1 MGGDRSVRDWACAEG
16 GARWRGSRLA
26 VDHRRS
32 FHAASFAA
40 LPNRTVSAADKRRLC
55 SLCPINMLIECSNA
69 ALLLESRSMSLH
81 FPLFQT
87 SPLSC
92 RPPPHP
98 TPSPNPSPPSFSLWL
113 LMAWCSITRI
123 SCWEQGSIIKGL
135 AWEITLGCRCVSPTA
150 HYNSQLFRCFWS
162 LTSHQVFFSVLK
174 KIVGTLKDWHR
185 LPRLL

>member
-1 MGGDRSVRDWACAEG
+1 MIRPWETERVLKEACADE
-16 GARWRGSRLA
+16 
-26 VDHRRS
+26 
-32 FHAASFAA
+32 
-40 LPNRTVSAADKRRLC
+40 AADSPSITGEVSTPHLLLRCPTELSQQQTSGASVHFDQLIC
-55 SLCPINMLIECSNA
+55 SLSVQTLHCCWNPRAC
-69 ALLLESRSMSLH
+69 RSISH
-81 FPLFQT
+81 F
-87 SPLSC
+87 SKHPLS
-92 RPPPHP
+92 PAAPPHP

-174 KIVGTLKDWHR
+174 KIVGTLKDWQR